1 MSAIIEIV
9 SCPLS
14 LRKVRSSA
22 TVFSLLGLKRP
33 SRTLSLCQKEDDVVI
48 VNDHVNGS
56 PFVPLKYSL
65 LASLTAMRIEPI
77 SVNMRTALKYPS
89 AIALIGKCYPTH

>member
-48 VNDHVNGS
+48 VNDHMNGS
-56 PFVPLKYSL
+56 PLRPIEIES
-65 LASLTAMRIEPI
+65 ASI
-77 SVNMRTALKYPS
+77 SHSDA
-89 AIALIGKCYPTH
+89 H